1 MTWWGKLIGTGVG
14 MFGGPI
20 GALVGAAFG
29 HAYDKDNPEVTDEKK
44 ARVLYLAYF
53 FSCLAKVAKADGRV
67 SEAEINV
74 AESLMARLGLSDK
87 MREFSINV
95 FRKAKDGKVP
105 IDDYLAQTG
114 KLIGFDST
122 VAQSFLGG
130 LFEMARAEDGKMSEL
145 QARILLRG
153 EECLRLPHGTV
164 QSWVKGGYAPP
175 ADDPD
180 GAAISLDE
188 SYHALDV
195 PKAATDPEVK
205 AAYRKKCAAFH
216 PDKIQSKGLPPE
228 FTTFAN
234 DQLARINQ
242 AHDLIRKARGIS

>member
-1 MTWWGKLIGTGVG
+1 MNWWGKLIGTGVG
-14 MFGGPI
+14 MFGGPV
-20 GALVGAAFG
+20 GALVGVALG
-29 HAYDKDNPEVTDEKK
+29 HAYDKKNPEVTDERK

-67 SEAEINV
+67 SEAEIEV
-74 AESLMARLGLSDK
+74 AESLMTRLGLTDK
-87 MREFSINV
+87 MRDFAINV

-105 IDDYLAQTG
+105 IDDYLSQTG
-114 KLIGFDST
+114 RLIGFDST
-122 VAQSFLGG
+122 VGQSFLGG

-153 EECLRLPHGTV
+153 EECLHLPHGTV

-180 GAAISLDE
+180 GAALSLDE
-188 SYHALDV
+188 AYHTLDV
-195 PKAATDPEVK
+195 PKTATGAEVK

-234 DQLARINQ
+234 DQLTRINQ
-242 AHDLIRKARGIS
+242 AHGLIRKARGID

>member
-1 MTWWGKLIGTGVG
+1 MVKWVILILLSLPVPVLSQERS
-14 MFGGPI
+14 MDQSI
-20 GALVGAAFG
+20 DDLGAL
-29 HAYDKDNPEVTDEKK
+29 
-44 ARVLYLAYF
+44 
-53 FSCLAKVAKADGRV
+53 
-67 SEAEINV
+67 
-74 AESLMARLGLSDK
+74 
-87 MREFSINV
+87 
-95 FRKAKDGKVP
+95 
-105 IDDYLAQTG
+105 
-114 KLIGFDST
+114 FD
-122 VAQSFLGG
+122 
-130 LFEMARAEDGKMSEL
+130 RKMSEL

-195 PKAATDPEVK
+195 SKTATDAEVK
-205 AAYRKKCAAFH
+205 AAYRKKCAGFH

-242 AHDLIRKARGIS
+242 AHDLIRNPQEYGELFAMAAATTTPQGDLFA

>member
-1 MTWWGKLIGTGVG
+1 
-14 MFGGPI
+14 
-20 GALVGAAFG
+20 
-29 HAYDKDNPEVTDEKK
+29 
-44 ARVLYLAYF
+44 
-53 FSCLAKVAKADGRV
+53 V
-67 SEAEINV
+67 SETEIAV

-114 KLIGFDST
+114 KLIGFDPT

-195 PKAATDPEVK
+195 SKTATDAEVK
-205 AAYRKKCAAFH
+205 AAYRKKCAGFH

-242 AHDLIRKARGIS
+242 AHDLIRKARGLS